1 MELRKRKNIQYNLK
15 NKFTPE
21 EMDVEEIENSNSLN
35 SKPVPTKTTR
45 NNNKRKRNSD
55 SEYEYASTNE
65 SKSGVSTTGSKISS
79 NTNKKKKNKKKYEI
93 YNIISDTEEDVIAD
107 STYDPI
113 IQQNVTITTPLRIMK
128 KLKFKYAMNEVVDLV
143 GDSDE
148 DIETITILDSDDNK
162 DIIVETVDLTKN
174 EIVKKGTKRKNNDN
188 DDDVLLI
195 DLSGDETNTNNPKKS
210 KRSTDIE
217 KSDYEKS
224 DTSSTKKKSKETINN
239 HEKSSE
245 EEVINNKS
253 KKQKRAVI
261 SEDEENSINK
271 SNSDSNST
279 KRNLRNSS
287 KKSKT
292 NLSSD
297 EQQIINDNVV
307 IELSSDRKSESN
319 SIIHDLENMFTD
331 DIPSGSLDSIEIS
344 SDESDDDILE
354 IEISDDDRSK
364 SSKQKRSSKDQ
375 SESSMKKSIEQ
386 RSSRI
391 KEKNENRLLTLK
403 RLKERKRKP
412 IDSINPYEDVIGNE
426 DSSSEE
432 EVRPLRYLT
441 EKNDDFIVSD
451 SGNEE
456 VYFLTTKWDIKQRKK
471 LYKAFKRLYKFC
483 IAILIYEPYIKKN
496 INDLKKAFQII
507 NKRINYV
514 CKKITPVPPWDPKF
528 QTYIDSYPYVSV
540 KSQYPKNKC
549 DSCRKN
555 ITSTFAVSFSG
566 NKYNKLSLK
575 DISSNE
581 SKKEKERIFVIDR
594 VCLERVQIY
603 HGLYHFKYNTL
614 KEIEQKMKEKG
625 LKISELRK
633 TNDEN
638 KVENVFSEL
647 KINCKEDYTK
657 LSGKLKNGENYI
669 PNSLDV

>member
-174 EIVKKGTKRKNNDN
+174 DKIVKKGTKRKNNDN

-540 KSQYPKNKC
+540 KSQYPKK
-549 DSCRKN
+549 
-555 ITSTFAVSFSG
+555 
-566 NKYNKLSLK
+566 
-575 DISSNE
+575 
-581 SKKEKERIFVIDR
+581 
-594 VCLERVQIY
+594 
-603 HGLYHFKYNTL
+603 
-614 KEIEQKMKEKG
+614 
-625 LKISELRK
+625 
-633 TNDEN
+633 
-638 KVENVFSEL
+638 
-647 KINCKEDYTK
+647 
-657 LSGKLKNGENYI
+657 
-669 PNSLDV
+669 

>member
-1 MELRKRKNIQYNLK
+1 
-15 NKFTPE
+15 
-21 EMDVEEIENSNSLN
+21 MDVEEIENSNSLN